1 MGEEMNDAIVEQ
13 LAVQVAE
20 LRNKVESLEAAMEE
34 SGGDSMD
41 DLFLHI
47 KEAGSGGTEQ
57 GAFRFEGNKITH
69 CNFYAAHAVV
79 ELADV
84 TVGQGEA
91 DGTWYL
97 NVTHNNPRSAT
108 VSKTAGPNDDD
119 HTAVKLFTISN
130 GEVVKDYRGMPFIP
144 IYA

>member
-1 MGEEMNDAIVEQ
+1 MDAETAEQIAALRYEIASLRSEMAQAAEAKSADGGEGTDIGCPMVP
-13 LAVQVAE
+13 LGGAE
-20 LRNKVESLEAAMEE
+20 Y
-34 SGGDSMD
+34 
-41 DLFLHI
+41 
-47 KEAGSGGTEQ
+47 
-57 GAFRFEGNKITH
+57 GAFRFEGDKITH

-97 NVTHNNPRSAT
+97 NVTHNNPQSAS
-108 VSKTAGPNDDD
+108 VSKTAGQNDDE
-119 HTAVKLFTISN
+119 HTAVKLFTIWN